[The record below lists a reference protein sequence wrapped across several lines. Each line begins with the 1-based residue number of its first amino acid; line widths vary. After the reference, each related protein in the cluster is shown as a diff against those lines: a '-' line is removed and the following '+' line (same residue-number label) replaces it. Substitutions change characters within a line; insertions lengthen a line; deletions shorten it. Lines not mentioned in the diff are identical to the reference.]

1 MKLKELI
8 ADLEE
13 SEVEGVSVLGKHSNW
28 CATCSLSTLK
38 EAVTNRYLEDSDAE
52 AFVFFGI
59 TYVKIDDEEEYIIKE
74 IDEVMEIE
82 GR

>member
-13 SEVEGVSVLGKHSNW
+13 REVEGVSVFGKHSKC

-38 EAVTNRYLEDSDAE
+38 EAATNRYLEDSDAE
-52 AFVFFGI
+52 VFDFFGI
-59 TYVKIDDEEEYIIKE
+59 TYVKIDKE
-74 IDEVMEIE
+74 ISEVMEIE